1 MVLTLIYTM
10 HALDRQLIAIVLKPI
25 KKTFSLSDTSL
36 GFLAGTV
43 YALSYSLAGIPMG
56 MLVDRLN
63 RRNVLAA
70 AVALWSSATAL
81 SGLAT
86 SYLYLVLA
94 RVGLG
99 VFEGP
104 SLPASVSMISDMVPP
119 KRRATALGIYAMGL
133 GLGQILGFVVGGMV
147 AARWGWREVFF
158 IGGLPGLFLAVIL
171 LASVKEPIRRSMDGQ
186 VDLRTNAPALP
197 ETLRFIWGQKS
208 LIRFFSSYVLMVL
221 TIGAV
226 LAFLPAFYMRTHGLA
241 IRNVGFI
248 VGLGFGIATIL
259 GSVFGGMVSDRLT
272 KRSMLWIPRF
282 GAGSAIIMAFACT
295 GMVMSTSLPLA
306 VVLMFVWGVAFMAQV
321 APFYALKQSLVT
333 NRMRGTT
340 IGIGN
345 TLINVIG
352 YGIGA
357 PLAGIL
363 SDWYAPWAGSQA
375 LRYALCSVALLNVI
389 AALLYTRV
397 GRTLEAD
404 LERVKIS

>member
-10 HALDRQLIAIVLKPI
+10 HALDRQLIAIVLEPI

-158 IGGLPGLFLAVIL
+158 IG
-171 LASVKEPIRRSMDGQ
+171 
-186 VDLRTNAPALP
+186 
-197 ETLRFIWGQKS
+197 
-208 LIRFFSSYVLMVL
+208 
-221 TIGAV
+221 
-226 LAFLPAFYMRTHGLA
+226 
-241 IRNVGFI
+241 
-248 VGLGFGIATIL
+248 
-259 GSVFGGMVSDRLT
+259 
-272 KRSMLWIPRF
+272 
-282 GAGSAIIMAFACT
+282 
-295 GMVMSTSLPLA
+295 
-306 VVLMFVWGVAFMAQV
+306 
-321 APFYALKQSLVT
+321 
-333 NRMRGTT
+333 
-340 IGIGN
+340 
-345 TLINVIG
+345 
-352 YGIGA
+352 
-357 PLAGIL
+357 
-363 SDWYAPWAGSQA
+363 
-375 LRYALCSVALLNVI
+375 
-389 AALLYTRV
+389 
-397 GRTLEAD
+397 
-404 LERVKIS
+404 